1 MLEDINV
8 IPSDPELDMIVAKVK
23 EISGRGRKV
32 TEFDLFEIA
41 KIITGSNDDKKMIV
55 LDDISVF
62 TGSHAIPTASLQ
74 AVVHGENKICSKT
87 GDGPVDAVMKA
98 LLAIAPG
105 KVQLKSFQIEAIS
118 GGSDALGCVT
128 IEVEDEKGRI
138 FDAAASNSDIVIA
151 SAEAMVNALNVV
163 YRSGGFDR

>member
-1 MLEDINV
+1 
-8 IPSDPELDMIVAKVK
+8 
-23 EISGRGRKV
+23 
-32 TEFDLFEIA
+32 
-41 KIITGSNDDKKMIV
+41 
-55 LDDISVF
+55 
-62 TGSHAIPTASLQ
+62 
-74 AVVHGENKICSKT
+74 
-87 GDGPVDAVMKA
+87 MKA

-105 KVQLKSFQIEAIS
+105 KIQLKSYQVEAIS

>member
-1 MLEDINV
+1 
-8 IPSDPELDMIVAKVK
+8 
-23 EISGRGRKV
+23 
-32 TEFDLFEIA
+32 
-41 KIITGSNDDKKMIV
+41 
-55 LDDISVF
+55 
-62 TGSHAIPTASLQ
+62 
-74 AVVHGENKICSKT
+74 
-87 GDGPVDAVMKA
+87 MKA

-105 KVQLKSFQIEAIS
+105 KVQLKSFKIEAIS

-138 FDAAASNSDIVIA
+138 FDASASNSDIVIA